1 MKEVNV
7 IIKADV
13 QGSVE
18 ALAASLRKIDVEG
31 VNVKIIH
38 TAVGAINES
47 DITLAAA
54 SNAIV
59 IGFNVRPTA
68 QAREAAE
75 NESVDIRLHRVI
87 YKAID
92 EIEAAMKGMLDP
104 EFQEKI
110 IGQAQVRQT
119 INVSKVGT
127 IAGCYVTDGKIT
139 RDSGVRI
146 IRDGI
151 VVFEGEIATLKR
163 FKDDAKEVAKGYE
176 CGITVQNF
184 NDIKED
190 DVIEAYVMEEI
201 ERK

>member
-1 MKEVNV
+1 MKAGEMKEVNV

-104 EFQEKI
+104 EFQEKLLVKRKFVK
-110 IGQAQVRQT
+110 QSMFLKWVQLPA
-119 INVSKVGT
+119 
-127 IAGCYVTDGKIT
+127 VT
-139 RDSGVRI
+139 
-146 IRDGI
+146 
-151 VVFEGEIATLKR
+151 
-163 FKDDAKEVAKGYE
+163 
-176 CGITVQNF
+176 
-184 NDIKED
+184 
-190 DVIEAYVMEEI
+190 
-201 ERK
+201 

>member
-1 MKEVNV
+1 
-7 IIKADV
+7 ADV

-92 EIEAAMKGMLDP
+92 EIEAAMKGM
-104 EFQEKI
+104 
-110 IGQAQVRQT
+110 
-119 INVSKVGT
+119 
-127 IAGCYVTDGKIT
+127 
-139 RDSGVRI
+139 
-146 IRDGI
+146 
-151 VVFEGEIATLKR
+151 
-163 FKDDAKEVAKGYE
+163 
-176 CGITVQNF
+176 
-184 NDIKED
+184 
-190 DVIEAYVMEEI
+190 
-201 ERK
+201 